1 MDDRLLIEAHL
12 AGDGKAFERLLGG
25 YLSPIYSFVFQ
36 MARDR
41 EVTDDIVQETFIKAW
56 KNLAGFDRE
65 KSFKTW
71 LFTIAKHTAY
81 DYFKKKKAVPFSAFD
96 DGEGGNVFEE
106 IADGQILPD
115 EILGR
120 AEVVEDLDRALEKLP
135 EGSRNIL
142 VLAYKEDLSLQEI
155 AEILGEPYNTV
166 KSRHNRALHK
176 LRQVLAESAPPG
188 GRQS

>member
-1 MDDRLLIEAHL
+1 MMDDKALIEAHL
-12 AGDGKAFERLLGG
+12 TGDEQAFGQLLGG
-25 YLSPIYSFVFQ
+25 YLSSVYNFVFQ

-56 KNLAGFDRE
+56 KNLSGFDRE

-81 DYFKKKKAVPFSAFD
+81 DYFKKKKALPFSAFD
-96 DGEGGNVFEE
+96 DGEGGSIFEV
-106 IADGQILPD
+106 IGDGQVLPD
-115 EILGR
+115 ELLER
-120 AEVVEDLDRALEKLP
+120 EEAAADLDRALEKLP

-142 VLAYKEDLSLQEI
+142 VLAYREDLSLQEI
-155 AEILGEPYNTV
+155 AEVLGEPYNTV

-176 LRQVLAESAPPG
+176 LRRVMSEHAPG
-188 GRQS
+188 VGR